1 MNNIIVAILQ
11 RVLVFH
17 FYRVNAGFFFFWF
30 FVLFGAPA
38 QVLGFHLS
46 LIQGMIQSAVFL
58 AGVIFIWFLY
68 TLKCI
73 NYTIKQLNDPRQNFL
88 IVLNTL
94 SDKKQFR
101 YMLFVHIQIYLPVFA
116 YAAIVAVIAGR
127 QGFYESV
134 LAVILS
140 NIILIILS
148 VVIYRHYL
156 QKKSLHI
163 SIPQTKLFY
172 SFSKPLYTI
181 PLWFIWKKRKQMLL
195 VTKLFSLLLLYA
207 FINLYKPDS
216 PDIRPILLI
225 MMLIAMAHCTIVS
238 HIRSFE
244 ETYLS
249 FWRTFPI
256 PILVRFGFLLITYSI
271 LLLPELLFI
280 WKGYPVHFTIA
291 GFAQLYLLAVAL
303 LSFYHSLLLM
313 NDIDQDSYFRIVF
326 ITGAVLFFIILY
338 NPGIFLPVVV
348 VGLSGIL
355 FASHFYTF
363 EKRYR

>member
-1 MNNIIVAILQ
+1 MNKIILTILQ

-38 QVLGFHLS
+38 QVLSFHLS
-46 LIQGMIQSAVFL
+46 LIQGMIQSAIFL

-101 YMLFVHIQIYLPVFA
+101 YLLFVHLQVYLPVFVYA
-116 YAAIVAVIAGR
+116 VIVAAIACR
-127 QGFYESV
+127 QGFYASV
-134 LAVILS
+134 LAVIFS
-140 NIILIILS
+140 NIILIIVS
-148 VVIYRHYL
+148 TVIYRYYL
-156 QKKSLHI
+156 QKKSFNI
-163 SIPQTKLFY
+163 SIPQSSLFY
-172 SFSKPLYTI
+172 SFSKPFYTV
-181 PLWFIWKKRKQMLL
+181 PLWFIWKERKQMLL

-207 FINLYKPDS
+207 FINLYEPDF

-225 MMLIAMAHCTIVS
+225 MMLIAMAHCMIVS
-238 HIRSFE
+238 HIRDFE

-249 FWRTFPI
+249 FGRIFPVPLI
-256 PILVRFGFLLITYSI
+256 IRFGYLLISYSI

-280 WKGYPVHFTIA
+280 WKGYPMHFTIA
-291 GFAQLYLLAVAL
+291 GFVQLFLLAVAL

-348 VGLSGIL
+348 LALSGVL

>member
-1 MNNIIVAILQ
+1 MNKPILNILQ

-30 FVLFGAPA
+30 FLLFGAPA
-38 QVLGFHLS
+38 QVLSFHLS
-46 LIQGMIQSAVFL
+46 LIHGMIQSSIFL
-58 AGVIFIWFLY
+58 TCVIFIWLLY

-73 NYTIKQLNDPRQNFL
+73 NYTTKQLNDPKQNFL

-94 SDKKQFR
+94 TDKEQFR
-101 YMLFVHIQIYLPVFA
+101 YMLFVHIQVSLPLWIYAGV
-116 YAAIVAVIAGR
+116 VTVIAAR
-127 QGFYESV
+127 QHFYGPMI
-134 LAVILS
+134 AVVLS
-140 NIILIILS
+140 NITMIFLS
-148 VVIYRHYL
+148 ALVYRYYL
-156 QKKSLHI
+156 QKKPLTI
-163 SIPQTKLFY
+163 SIPQPRLFH
-172 SFSKPLYTI
+172 SFSKPLFTI
-181 PLWFIWKKRKQMLL
+181 PLWFIWKERKQMLL

-207 FINLYKPDS
+207 FIRLYEPDF

-225 MMLIAMAHCTIVS
+225 MMLVAMAHCNIVS

-244 ETYLS
+244 EEFLS
-249 FWRTFPI
+249 FGRTFPI
-256 PILVRFGFLLITYSI
+256 PLILRFGFLLITYSI

-291 GFAQLYLLAVAL
+291 GFIQLFLLAIAL

-313 NDIDQDSYFRIVF
+313 NDIDQDSYFLIVF
-326 ITGAVLFFIILY
+326 ISGAVLFFIILY
-338 NPGIFLPVVV
+338 NPGIFLPVMVL
-348 VGLSGIL
+348 GLSGIL